1 MNTTVITVE
10 EADFG
15 VGLSDR
21 VMFVD
26 SKYTVDEQ
34 GFLHVFSEGG
44 VGNVASFP
52 SGSWRA
58 VVRGNPQPSSG
69 VTEVTR

>member
-1 MNTTVITVE
+1 
-10 EADFG
+10 
-15 VGLSDR
+15 
-21 VMFVD
+21 MFVD